1 MNLSDLSL
9 SLSLT
14 LTILFLNDE
23 NAFAG
28 VVRGDSPPAIC
39 GKRSFNKIP
48 HVVSGSETKFG
59 GM

>member
-1 MNLSDLSL
+1 MDLSL
-9 SLSLT
+9 SLSHT
-14 LTILFLNDE
+14 HKILFLKDE

-39 GKRSFNKIP
+39 SKRSFNKRT